1 MLQRYDRSLL
11 MYESF
16 FNLRVKPFE
25 LLPDPGFIFLSRSH
39 KKAITYLDYGI
50 RERAGFI
57 LLTGDVGSGK
67 TTLIRNLL
75 ANHGNK
81 IVLAMV
87 INTSVKSDQLL
98 AMINDDFGLSTTGKD
113 KISLLRDLNEF
124 LVQQFTEGQ
133 QPVLII
139 DEAQNLSPELLEEI
153 RMLSNLETA
162 HSKLLQIILAGQPEL
177 RSILALPELMQL
189 RQRISINCNLS
200 PLSRVETEQ
209 YIRHRLEVAGNAD
222 AVQFESEAYD
232 QVFRYSRGI
241 PRLINIICDFLMLSA
256 FAEETR
262 TITSEMALEVIGDM
276 DFENHFWGAIPV
288 SASSSERR
296 NATDPDT
303 ANSLQQQ
310 GMQELLTAILQR
322 IDTIEFDV
330 KRTQPEAPNEHDKH
344 LAMLQDAIESS
355 RAYTDAHLQ
364 ELRNKLEDIL
374 HRIEPEHAI
383 VEQYEIPK
391 KGIIRRLLGSSSL

>member
-1 MLQRYDRSLL
+1 

-25 LLPDPGFIFLSRSH
+25 LLPDPDFIFLSKSH

-75 ANHGNK
+75 ANHGDK

-113 KISLLRDLNEF
+113 KISLLRDLNDF
-124 LVQQFTEGQ
+124 LVQQYTDGH

-139 DEAQNLSPELLEEI
+139 DEAQNLSTELLEEI
-153 RMLSNLETA
+153 RMLSNLETV

-177 RSILALPELMQL
+177 RSILSLPELMQL

-200 PLSRVETEQ
+200 PLSRGETEQ
-209 YIRHRLEVAGNAD
+209 YIRHRLEVAGNVD
-222 AVQFESEAYD
+222 AVQFENEAYD
-232 QVFRYSRGI
+232 QIYRYSRGI

-276 DFENHFWGAIPV
+276 DFENHFWGVAQPPV
-288 SASSSERR
+288 SSSIPSNASE
-296 NATDPDT
+296 AHT
-303 ANSLQQQ
+303 ANLLQQQ
-310 GMQELLTAILQR
+310 SMQELLTAILQR

-330 KRTQPEAPNEHDKH
+330 KRTQPEVPSEHEKH
-344 LAMLQDAIESS
+344 LILLQNAIESN

-364 ELRNKLEDIL
+364 EMRNKLEDIL

-383 VEQYEIPK
+383 VEQYELPK
-391 KGIIRRLLGSSSL
+391 KGIIRRLLGSNSL

>member
-1 MLQRYDRSLL
+1 

-25 LLPDPGFIFLSRSH
+25 LLPDPDFIFLSKSH

-75 ANHGNK
+75 ANHGDK

-113 KISLLRDLNEF
+113 KISLLRDLNDF
-124 LVQQFTEGQ
+124 LVQQYTDGH

-139 DEAQNLSPELLEEI
+139 DEAQNLSTELLEEI
-153 RMLSNLETA
+153 RMLSNLETV

-177 RSILALPELMQL
+177 RSILSLPELMQL

-200 PLSRVETEQ
+200 PLSRGETEQ
-209 YIRHRLEVAGNAD
+209 YIRHRLEVAGNVD
-222 AVQFESEAYD
+222 AVQFENEAYD
-232 QVFRYSRGI
+232 QIYRYSRGI

-276 DFENHFWGAIPV
+276 DFENHFWGVAQPPV
-288 SASSSERR
+288 SSSIPSNASE
-296 NATDPDT
+296 AHT
-303 ANSLQQQ
+303 ANLQQQ
-310 GMQELLTAILQR
+310 SMQELLTAILQR

-330 KRTQPEAPNEHDKH
+330 KRTQPEVPSEHEKH
-344 LAMLQDAIESS
+344 LILLQNAIESN

-364 ELRNKLEDIL
+364 EMRNKLEDIL

-383 VEQYEIPK
+383 VEQYELPK
-391 KGIIRRLLGSSSL
+391 KGIIRRLLGSNSL